1 MTTAQ
6 PGDTVLIRY
15 ILRLTD
21 GSVAQASLS
30 PYSEAAFPTSPPL
43 ELTLG
48 KNTHLK
54 ALERAIVGMAPKTQ
68 RTVHLKAKDAY
79 GPYNADLVHTADA
92 QSLPEEVLPEI
103 GEKTTYVIH
112 GEEDVRVRITRAT
125 DKRVVIDGN
134 SPLVDKDLILEV
146 VLLQITP
153 PQNDGFY

>member
-21 GSVAQASLS
+21 GSVAQASIS
-30 PYSEAAFPTSPPL
+30 PYDANAFPTSPPL

-48 KNTHLK
+48 KNTHIK
-54 ALERAIVGMAPKTQ
+54 ALERTILGMTPGTQ
-68 RTVHLKAKDAY
+68 RTVQLKAEDAY

-92 QSLPEEVLPEI
+92 QSLPEEALPEI

-125 DKRVVIDGN
+125 ETRVVIDGN

-146 VLLQITP
+146 ALLQITP
-153 PQNDGFY
+153 

>member
-54 ALERAIVGMAPKTQ
+54 ALESTIVGMAPKTQ

-92 QSLPEEVLPEI
+92 QSLPEEVLPEL

-125 DKRVVIDGN
+125 EKRVVIDGN
-134 SPLVDKDLILEV
+134 SPLVDQDLILEV

-153 PQNDGFY
+153 PRNSGFY

>member
-21 GSVAQASLS
+21 GSVAQASIS
-30 PYSEAAFPTSPPL
+30 PYDANAFPTSPPL

-48 KNTHLK
+48 KNTHIK
-54 ALERAIVGMAPKTQ
+54 ALERTILGMTPGTQ
-68 RTVHLKAKDAY
+68 RTVQLKAEDAY

-112 GEEDVRVRITRAT
+112 GEEAVRVRITRAT
-125 DKRVVIDGN
+125 ETRVVIDGN

-146 VLLQITP
+146 ALLQITP
-153 PQNDGFY
+153 